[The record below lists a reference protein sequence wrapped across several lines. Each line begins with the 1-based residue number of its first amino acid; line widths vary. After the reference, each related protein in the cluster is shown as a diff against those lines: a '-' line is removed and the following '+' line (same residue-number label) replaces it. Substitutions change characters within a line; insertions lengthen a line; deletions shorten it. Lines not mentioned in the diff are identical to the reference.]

1 MLSMVAASFLFSVI
15 SSTNFAATKYVKC
28 ITFCSPKHF
37 PSRKTRHWSSN
48 VKTLIRELFCHAGMS
63 AHRVLSQQLFDGF
76 ENWISL
82 TFIVLRWSLLTVE
95 TTIQCMAM
103 KFGTH
108 MMSPSGGLVMGLMIL
123 FSNAFVRSI
132 FFLNLS
138 NTCKLIRLSPTL
150 RLVLHANVSM
160 L

>member
-1 MLSMVAASFLFSVI
+1 MKVKIERPIICTSQPKMPSVLHSFATLHLRDHNQTVSSITGSFILDSLLISFTSSLFVIVSHGGEMLSMVAASFLFSVI

-28 ITFCSPKHF
+28 ITFYSPKHF

-82 TFIVLRWSLLTVE
+82 MFIVLR
-95 TTIQCMAM
+95 
-103 KFGTH
+103 
-108 MMSPSGGLVMGLMIL
+108 
-123 FSNAFVRSI
+123 
-132 FFLNLS
+132 
-138 NTCKLIRLSPTL
+138 
-150 RLVLHANVSM
+150 
-160 L
+160 